1 MPKSDTIEAIL
12 SLNPTAKPDFLAEF
26 SNEDLH
32 DYLHRL
38 TFRSG
43 QAHCADKDEPK
54 SLWRSPKGR
63 AAFQT
68 IPGSSPG
75 NRMPTR
81 TAERT

>member
-38 TFRSG
+38 TFSPSRIHG
-43 QAHCADKDEPK
+43 ADKDEPSALRRSSK
-54 SLWRSPKGR
+54 SR
-63 AAFQT
+63 AAFQP
-68 IPGSSPG
+68 ISGGPRES
-75 NRMPTR
+75 
-81 TAERT
+81 

>member
-38 TFRSG
+38 TFSTGQFQSDDKSEPWSRRSS
-43 QAHCADKDEPK
+43 K
-54 SLWRSPKGR
+54 SR
-63 AAFQT
+63 AAFQP
-68 IPGSSPG
+68 ISGGRRES
-75 NRMPTR
+75 
-81 TAERT
+81 

>member
-38 TFRSG
+38 MFAPCQVHGVDKGEPSPLRRSS
-43 QAHCADKDEPK
+43 K
-54 SLWRSPKGR
+54 SR
-63 AAFQT
+63 AAFQP
-68 IPGSSPG
+68 ISGGPRES
-75 NRMPTR
+75 
-81 TAERT
+81 